1 MNRNILN
8 MILGIAVGAGVG
20 SAVTYRIMKTKHDE
34 IIQEEI
40 KSVRESFSGVN
51 RTKKEQTQETPEFT
65 KEDVKD
71 AKEIIDNNRYAMES
85 NDIDEDEEPNEP
97 YVISPAEFGDC
108 DYVSVSL
115 WYYRDGVVTNDDG
128 KIITNVEELIGDD
141 FAEHYG
147 EYEDDPDTVY
157 VRNDEQGVDYQVLAD
172 YRNYSDID

>member
-1 MNRNILN
+1 
-8 MILGIAVGAGVG
+8 
-20 SAVTYRIMKTKHDE
+20 
-34 IIQEEI
+34 
-40 KSVRESFSGVN
+40 
-51 RTKKEQTQETPEFT
+51 
-65 KEDVKD
+65 
-71 AKEIIDNNRYAMES
+71 MES